1 MTVDGIPKEQ
11 AKRGRRAVHARDDIL
26 RAAVEVFREKGYER
40 ATVRDIAARAGMTN
54 SSLYSH
60 VASKQELFLEIVQ
73 PVIDEAAE
81 RMGRIASSDLP
92 PAEKLRSAV
101 VGAVEA
107 FGLHHPEVSVYVRDF
122 YPVLETAEPET
133 RLRYEAAWTAIVQEG
148 IGAGVFRP
156 DADVRVTVLA
166 ILGMVNWMHRWY
178 RPDGART
185 VRQIAD
191 EMSTLVLRGLEVAS

>member
-11 AKRGRRAVHARDDIL
+11 AKRGRRAVHTRDDIL
-26 RAAVEVFREKGYER
+26 RAAVDVFREKGYER

-60 VASKQELFLEIVQ
+60 VSSKQELFLEIVQ

-92 PAEKLRSAV
+92 PAEKLRAAV
-101 VGAVEA
+101 TGAVEA

-122 YPVLETAEPET
+122 YPVLETAGPET
-133 RLRYEAAWTAIVQEG
+133 RRRYETAWTAIVQDG
-148 IGAGVFRP
+148 IDAGVFRA

-185 VRQIAD
+185 VSEIAE
-191 EMSTLVLRGLEVAS
+191 EMSALVLRGLEVAS